1 MTSCVPCC
9 WSVLLQ
15 VDAANQTMQDS
26 EDAGFIQVGTL
37 PLDSLLESLEELESQ
52 GYAVWVGLY
61 SIAQT
66 LKLQSLIGGSSS

>member
-1 MTSCVPCC
+1 ML
-9 WSVLLQ
+9 LLQ

-26 EDAGFIQVGTL
+26 EDAGFIQVDTL
-37 PLDSLLESLEELESQ
+37 PLDNLLESLEELESQ
-52 GYAVWVGLY
+52 GYAIWVGLY